1 MAQALYSCK
10 VSGGVKEELK
20 AASPPA
26 PLVKGGAGGWVCL
39 IYINDKKYSE

>member
-26 PLVKGGAGGWVCL
+26 PPVKGGE
-39 IYINDKKYSE
+39 YIVINPKEWFER

>member
-20 AASPPA
+20 DPPPA
-26 PLVKGGAGGWVCL
+26 LPRREGADSAVESRL
-39 IYINDKKYSE
+39 

>member
-20 AASPPA
+20 DPPPA
-26 PLVKGGAGGWVCL
+26 PPIKGGE
-39 IYINDKKYSE
+39 YIVINPKEWFER